1 MNLMGKYYYFYL
13 SEVQN
18 SNELKHNMANL
29 YNKKTSF

>member
-18 SNELKHNMANL
+18 SNELKQYGKL
-29 YNKKTSF
+29 VQQKTSF